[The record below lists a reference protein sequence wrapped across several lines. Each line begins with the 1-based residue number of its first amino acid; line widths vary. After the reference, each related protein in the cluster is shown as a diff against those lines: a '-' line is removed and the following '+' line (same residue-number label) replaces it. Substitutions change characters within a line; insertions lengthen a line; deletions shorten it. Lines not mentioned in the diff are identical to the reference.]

1 MIPNF
6 STPFSAFTHGD
17 NNPASFAIAQ
27 HYQDRD
33 AAIDELVALYQQHID
48 IGHPDVFNAVLAKH
62 NMGSDG
68 FEDEDDYIIEKV
80 TERIRRLTI

>member
-27 HYQDRD
+27 HYHDRD
-33 AAIDELVALYQQHID
+33 AAIEELVELYKQHID

-68 FEDEDDYIIEKV
+68 FEDEDEYIIAEVGK
-80 TERIRRLTI
+80 RIRRI

>member
-6 STPFSAFTHGD
+6 SMPFSAFTHGD

-33 AAIDELVALYQQHID
+33 AAIEELVALYEQHID

-68 FEDEDDYIIEKV
+68 FEDEDDYIIAEVSK
-80 TERIRRLTI
+80 RIRRI

>member
-6 STPFSAFTHGD
+6 SAPFSAFTCGD

-33 AAIDELVALYQQHID
+33 AAIDELVTLYEQHID
-48 IGHPDVFNAVLAKH
+48 IDHPDVFNAVLAKH

-68 FEDEDDYIIEKV
+68 FEDEDDYIIAEVGK
-80 TERIRRLTI
+80 RIRRI